1 MNITELARK
10 LKITPQELKEELP
23 NLGIHIGQRAIQIP
37 DKQAEKAIEL
47 WQEKKEKE
55 KALSRI
61 KDKMARTANQE
72 EEGEKKEVVLPP
84 LIQVYRLAEKLNLPI
99 KKIMNELMKNGFLA
113 SVNENL
119 DYEISAIIAENLGF
133 SPELGEEEQ
142 TEENVYLKDKIKEN
156 FKKED
161 KKDLELRAPVVVM
174 MGHVDHG
181 KSSILDRIRKS
192 KIVDQEKGGITQ
204 HIGAYQIEEKNK
216 PITFIDTP
224 GHEAFK
230 TMRARGGEVSDLAVL
245 VIAADDGIQPQT
257 MESIKII
264 QQQNIPF
271 LVAINKIDKAE
282 ADIERVK
289 KDLSEINLTPE
300 DWGGKIICVPV
311 SAQTGEGIDNLLE
324 TINLIME
331 MEKECLWY
339 NPQGELIGC
348 VVEAHLDK
356 GVGPVISAIIYNGTL
371 KQGDDIIVG
380 KSFGRVRAIKNQQ
393 GKQIKQ
399 ASASLP
405 VQIFG
410 IKGLSQAGDLIKAMK
425 QGKNFKRKSKEVN
438 FSSDLEI
445 SSSNY
450 GSSEEKKKQ
459 KEKSINLVLRGDVNG
474 SLEAIVQIIDKL
486 KNPEV
491 KISILKKGLG
501 DLTEADVELA
511 KSSDGWL
518 ISFGTGIT
526 NSARQLAQENGLRL
540 NKYEVIYN
548 LADDIREEINKI
560 LPPEI
565 FEEKIGQG
573 EILKVF
579 QKSGKEIILGA
590 RVLEGKIIKDALLRV
605 WSSRETGQEPS
616 LKGEGRASQLQLNK
630 KEVPEVKSG
639 VEFGLKFLGKIKIE
653 EGDILE
659 IYQEIKKVKKI

>member
-23 NLGIHIGQRAIQIP
+23 NLGIHLGQRAIQIP

-47 WQEKKEKE
+47 WQAKKEKE

-61 KDKMARTANQE
+61 KDKMTRAVNQE
-72 EEGEKKEVVLPP
+72 EEEEEKKEVILPP
-84 LIQVYRLAEKLNLPI
+84 LIQVYRLAEKLDLPI
-99 KKIMNELMKNGFLA
+99 KKIMNELIKNGVLA

-133 SPELGEEEQ
+133 KPQLGAEEQ
-142 TEENVYLKDKIKEN
+142 SGENIYLKDKIQEIREKEGQKN
-156 FKKED
+156 
-161 KKDLELRAPVVVM
+161 LELRAPVVVM

-181 KSSILDRIRKS
+181 KSSILDTIRKS

-204 HIGAYQIEEKNK
+204 HIGAYQVKEKNK
-216 PITFIDTP
+216 LITFIDTP

-230 TMRARGGEVSDLAVL
+230 TMRARGGEIADLAVL
-245 VIAADDGIQPQT
+245 VIAADDGVQPQT

-282 ADIERVK
+282 VDIERVK

-331 MEKECLWY
+331 MEKQGLQY
-339 NPQGELIGC
+339 HPQGELIGG

-371 KQGDDIIVG
+371 KKGDDVVVG
-380 KSFGRVRAIKNQQ
+380 KSFGRARTIKNQQ
-393 GKQIKQ
+393 GEEIKE
-399 ASASLP
+399 ATASLP

-410 IKGLSQAGDLIKAMK
+410 IKGLPQAGDLIREMK
-425 QGKNFKRKSKEVN
+425 ESKKFKREIKEN
-438 FSSDLEI
+438 DFSSESEM
-445 SSSNY
+445 SSINY
-450 GSSEEKKKQ
+450 VSSEKKQ
-459 KEKSINLVLRGDVNG
+459 KEKSINIVLRADVNG
-474 SLEAIVQIIDKL
+474 SLEAIVQILDKL

-491 KISILKKGLG
+491 KINILKKGLG
-501 DLTEADVELA
+501 NLTEADFELA
-511 KSSDGWL
+511 KASNGWL

-526 NSARQLAQENGLRL
+526 NSARQLAEEADLRV

-548 LADDIREEINKI
+548 LADEVREEINKI

-565 FEEKIGQG
+565 FEEKIGRG
-573 EILKVF
+573 EVLKVF
-579 QKSGKEIILGA
+579 QKSSRETILGA

-605 WSSRETGQEPS
+605 WTPAAAGQDPS
-616 LKGEGRASQLQLNK
+616 LKGEGRTNQLQVNK
-630 KEVPEVKSG
+630 KDVSEVKLG